1 MILKNQIMSMRTF
14 HKTNYLWFR
23 VLLIK
28 MGNNEGRF
36 SEEGSDHEQSK
47 WTYEDEQVLRVCQTY
62 YW

>member
-1 MILKNQIMSMRTF
+1 MRTF

-36 SEEGSDHEQSK
+36 SEEGSDREQSK
-47 WTYEDEQVLRVCQTY
+47 WTCEDEQVLRFNWVCQTY